1 MTDATTAP
9 DHATTDPGPG
19 PTAAPAETGA
29 DPSGAPGAPG
39 AGRTSAPAAPGAV
52 QTAVRAG
59 RTTVAAAARAARDRA
74 ATHEDPTF
82 LHVLDDATLDGFA
95 ARAAAAGPHAP
106 LAGLTFAVKDNIDV
120 AGAPT
125 TAACPSFAFVPERS
139 ATVVDALVAAGA
151 TPVGKTNLDQ
161 FATGLVGTRSPHGAP
176 RSVFDASR
184 VSGGSSSGSAVAVA
198 RGDVDV
204 ALGTDTAGSG
214 RVPAAFNGI
223 VGLKPT
229 VGRLS
234 TAGVV
239 PACRSLD
246 CVSVF
251 TRDVDTAATVLDALT
266 RATPPA
272 AFPGGPTDPRDP
284 FSRERPTG
292 PDAAV
297 ARPGASS
304 PDGVSVAPG
313 AEGRTWRLG
322 VDRDPLVPDGDD
334 QTRAAW
340 AAAIALLEDRD
351 DVELVPVDLEPF
363 VATGRLLYEGPWVA
377 ERYAAVGSFLETAPE
392 DADPVV
398 AGIVLGGRDP
408 RAVDAFRAQYRL
420 RERRAE
426 LGPVLAGVDALL
438 APTTPIHPTLAE
450 VEADP
455 VGVNTRLGRFTNFV
469 NLLDLC
475 ALAVPGPARPDG
487 LPFGVTFLAPAWYDE
502 LLLEL
507 GASWERHLVG
517 EPVRP
522 APTPADA
529 TGRVEVVVA
538 GAHMA
543 GLPAN
548 PQLLARDARFERLTR
563 TAAGHGVRIVDT
575 PLGVRPGL
583 ARPVAGS
590 AAPDGSAGQVEVE
603 VWSLDAARL
612 GSLAGEVPEG
622 LALGPVA
629 LLDGTRRLGFVAAAV
644 DPAAPSTP
652 LPGGWREHV
661 GGAG

>member
-1 MTDATTAP
+1 MIDATTAP
-9 DHATTDPGPG
+9 DHD
-19 PTAAPAETGA
+19 
-29 DPSGAPGAPG
+29 
-39 AGRTSAPAAPGAV
+39 APGAV
-52 QTAVRAG
+52 QAAVRAG
-59 RTTVAAAARAARDRA
+59 TTDVATTARAARDRA
-74 ATHEDPTF
+74 ASHADPTF
-82 LHVLDDATLDGFA
+82 LHVLGDAELDGFA
-95 ARAAAAGPHAP
+95 VRAAAAGPQAP

-125 TAACPSFAFVPERS
+125 TAACPSFAYVPERS
-139 ATVVDALVAAGA
+139 STVVDQLVGAGA

-176 RSVFDASR
+176 RSVFDPER

-198 RGDVDV
+198 RGDVDF

-214 RVPAAFNGI
+214 RVPAAFNGL

-239 PACRSLD
+239 DACRTLD

-251 TRDVDTAATVLDALT
+251 TRDVDTAATVLDALS

-272 AFPGGPTDPRDP
+272 AFPDGPTDPADP
-284 FSRERPTG
+284 YSRARPTG
-292 PDAAV
+292 PDAAA
-297 ARPGASS
+297 ARISGEPGTGTTAG
-304 PDGVSVAPG
+304 PRP
-313 AEGRTWRLG
+313 WRIG
-322 VDRDPLVPDGDD
+322 VDRHALDPDGDE

-340 AAAIALLEDRD
+340 AAAIAALESRD
-351 DVELVPVDLEPF
+351 DVVLVPVDMEPF

-377 ERYAAVGSFLETAPE
+377 ERYAAVGAFLETAPE
-392 DADPVV
+392 GADPVV
-398 AGIVLGGRDP
+398 SGIVLGGREP
-408 RAVDAFRAQYRL
+408 RAVAAFQAQYRL

-426 LGPVLAGVDALL
+426 LGPVLAGVDAVM
-438 APTTPIHPTLAE
+438 APTAPIHPTVAE

-455 VGVNTRLGRFTNFV
+455 VGVNSRLGRFTNFV

-487 LPFGVTFLAPAWYDE
+487 LPFGVTFLAPAWHDE

-507 GASWERHLVG
+507 GAAWERSLAGV
-517 EPVRP
+517 PARP
-522 APTPADA
+522 EPTPADG
-529 TGRVEVVVA
+529 TGQIEVVVA

-548 PQLLARDARFERLTR
+548 PQLLSRDARFERLTR
-563 TAAGHGVRIVDT
+563 TASGHGVRIVQT

-590 AAPDGSAGQVEVE
+590 AALEGSAGQVEVE
-603 VWSLDAARL
+603 VWSLDAALL
-612 GSLAGEVPEG
+612 GSLAGDVPEG

-644 DPAAPSTP
+644 DGAVPPTP
-652 LPGGWREHV
+652 LPGGWRAHV
-661 GGAG
+661 TAG

>member
-1 MTDATTAP
+1 MTDAPTAP
-9 DHATTDPGPG
+9 DR
-19 PTAAPAETGA
+19 
-29 DPSGAPGAPG
+29 SAPGTAQ
-39 AGRTSAPAAPGAV
+39 A
-52 QTAVRAG
+52 AVRAG
-59 RTTVAAAARAARDRA
+59 AADVGALARAARDRA
-74 ATHEDPTF
+74 AADDDPSF
-82 LHVLDDATLDGFA
+82 LHVLDDATLDGLA
-95 ARAAAAGPHAP
+95 ARAAAGGPHAP
-106 LAGLTFAVKDNIDV
+106 LAGQTFAVKDNIDV

-139 ATVVDALVAAGA
+139 ATVVDQLVDAGA
-151 TPVGKTNLDQ
+151 VPVGKTNLDQ
-161 FATGLVGTRSPHGAP
+161 FATGLVGTRSPYGAP
-176 RSVFDASR
+176 RSVFDPER

-198 RGDVDV
+198 RGDVDF

-214 RVPAAFNGI
+214 RVPAAFNGL

-266 RATPPA
+266 LATPAA
-272 AFPGGPTDPRDP
+272 AFPDGPTDPADP
-284 FSRERPTG
+284 YSRGRPTG
-292 PDAAV
+292 ADAAA
-297 ARPGASS
+297 ARIGSA
-304 PDGVSVAPG
+304 GTAPR
-313 AEGRTWRLG
+313 AWRIG
-322 VDRDPLVPDGDD
+322 VDRDALVPDGDE

-340 AAAIALLEDRD
+340 AASIAVLEARD
-351 DVELVPVDLEPF
+351 DVELVPVDMEPF

-377 ERYAAVGSFLETAPE
+377 ERYAAVGAFLESGP
-392 DADPVV
+392 DGADPTVS
-398 AGIVLGGRDP
+398 GIVLGGREP
-408 RAVDAFRAQYRL
+408 RAVAAFEAQYRL
-420 RERRAE
+420 RERRAQ
-426 LGPVLAGVDALL
+426 LGPVLADVDAIME
-438 APTTPIHPTLAE
+438 PTAAIHPTVAE

-475 ALAVPGPARPDG
+475 ALAVPGPPRADG
-487 LPFGVTFLAPAWYDE
+487 LPFGVTFLAPAWHDE

-507 GASWERHLVG
+507 GASWERDLAG
-517 EPVRP
+517 AAVRP
-522 APTPADA
+522 EATPADG
-529 TGRVEVVVA
+529 TGRIEVVVA

-548 PQLLARDARFERLTR
+548 PQLASRGARFERLTR
-563 TAAGHGVRIVDT
+563 TSSGHGVRIVDT
-575 PLGVRPGL
+575 PMGVRPGL

-590 AAPDGSAGQVEVE
+590 AAPEGSAGQVEVE
-603 VWSLDAARL
+603 VWSLDAALL

-644 DPAAPSTP
+644 DAGTPASP
-652 LPGGWREHV
+652 LPGGWRAHV
-661 GGAG
+661 RAGG